1 MRVVE
6 ESASST
12 SCAIMSEEKSSNG
25 TESDGSNS
33 KKSQRTEQNHS
44 PSSEYHSEQGYA
56 LPGGRLKFFK
66 GTILIFL
73 SVRMNNLKLFNDKCI
88 HLATDE
94 NAPVVADPH
103 Y

>member
-66 GTILIFL
+66 EQQGKNTSYCCDEDISSVLL
-73 SVRMNNLKLFNDKCI
+73 SAR
-88 HLATDE
+88 
-94 NAPVVADPH
+94 
-103 Y
+103 